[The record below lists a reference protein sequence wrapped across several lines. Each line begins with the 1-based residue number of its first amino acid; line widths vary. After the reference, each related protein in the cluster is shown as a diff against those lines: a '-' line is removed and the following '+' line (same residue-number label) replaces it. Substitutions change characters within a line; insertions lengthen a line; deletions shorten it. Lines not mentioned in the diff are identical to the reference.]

1 MATTRC
7 TFCQHDNPDDA
18 QFCNACGSSLKLQL
32 CEGCGAINDIT
43 APACHKC
50 GKPFPQVVANAAPGT
65 NGDPEQVPAG
75 ETPAALPP
83 GRSAPQVDVRT
94 TLIGL
99 VVLALLAALAY
110 LALRPAD
117 EPAPPP
123 AAAGTVAP
131 AAPAAPAAVS
141 SVPDAR
147 ETAPEPPV
155 EPVVEPVVEPPPQ
168 PALDRAD
175 EAVAGEAA
183 AAQEEASAPPADPAL
198 NAVVPTAPP
207 PKSTTACEPALDA
220 LGLCDH
226 PQR

>member
-131 AAPAAPAAVS
+131 AAPAAVS